1 MNKKFK
7 RAGATLAL
15 LLVGA
20 AGAAGSLAYLQ
31 NQSATVT
38 NTFTAVSGLIDSEDG
53 EFTLGET
60 KVKWDKKLEIMLQI
74 LL

>member
-38 NTFTAVSGLIDSEDG
+38 NTFTAVSGLIDSKDG
-53 EFTLGET
+53 VFTLDET
-60 KVKWDKKLEIMLQI
+60 KVKWDNERSNCNS
-74 LL
+74 